1 MESESKMATVTLN
14 PVIPET
20 PSGSIIAAAN
30 KPVTTVDARGR
41 SIVVKKLVPLAR
53 MRLFAIAG
61 PELAKNEQWLGY
73 AALAASVVSI
83 DGDAVS
89 CNTLR
94 EIEFTVQALDDD
106 GLTAVALVVAANF
119 SPAKAED
126 AIESA
131 KN

>member
-1 MESESKMATVTLN
+1 MATLTVN
-14 PVIPET
+14 PATTET
-20 PSGSIIAAAN
+20 PSSAIIAAAN

-83 DGDAVS
+83 DGDPVS

-94 EIEFTVQALDDD
+94 EVEFTVQALDDD
-106 GLTAVALVVAANF
+106 GLTAVATAVAQNF
-119 SPAKAED
+119 SPAPADD
-126 AIESA
+126 AVASA